1 MNMKIKKILNNSV
14 VISLDEA
21 EKEIIVMGKGIAYAK
36 KVGDEITS
44 EQITKKFILSPKN
57 CPQRVLESFIEYYV
71 RLRRNCGQYYS
82 VCKRKNDLR
91 YTR

>member
-57 CPQRVLESFIEYYV
+57 V
-71 RLRRNCGQYYS
+71 RRECSIFYRILR
-82 VCKRKNDLR
+82 
-91 YTR
+91 